1 VFAYTV
7 RRLLAAV
14 PLVLVALYLVYVGIS
29 FTTDPLSE
37 FYLCL
42 PRCQT
47 GYDAIVE
54 TYNLDVN
61 IWLRPFI
68 WASRALEGD
77 FGRSIVAGQDV
88 STVLWE
94 RGVNTAIIAIP
105 AFLVSATL
113 ALLLSVYSARRQYS
127 IGDYALTGLS
137 FIGLAFPAFVLGL
150 VLQVLLAVKLPEWT
164 GWKLFYTGGKRTGNV
179 GEILGTMT
187 LPILTLSVLFIA
199 EESRFGRAAM
209 LEVIN
214 SDYIR
219 TARAKGLSER
229 RVIWKHALRNALI
242 PLVTLW
248 ALTFS
253 ALLGGSVITESIF
266 SWPGLG
272 QIFIP
277 ALQRP
282 DLSLIMGIVIF
293 TALLTIVFN
302 LIADLLYGVLDPRIR
317 YD

>member
-1 VFAYTV
+1 MLAYSV

-14 PLVLVALYLVYVGIS
+14 PLLLLALYLVYIGIS
-29 FTTDPLSE
+29 LTTDPLSE

-42 PRCQT
+42 PRCQA

-54 TYNLDVN
+54 AYNLDTS

-68 WASRALEGD
+68 WAQDAVQGD
-77 FGRSIVAGQDV
+77 FGKSLVVGEPV
-88 STVLWE
+88 STVLLQ
-94 RGVNTAIIAIP
+94 RGVNSAIIAIP
-105 AFLVSATL
+105 SFLISATL
-113 ALLLSVYSARRQYS
+113 AVLLSVYSARRQYS
-127 IGDYALTGLS
+127 FGDYTLTGLS
-137 FIGLAFPAFVLGL
+137 FLGLAFPAFVLGL
-150 VLQVLLAVKLPEWT
+150 LLQVLLAVKLPEWT
-164 GWKLFYTGGKRTGNV
+164 GWKIFYTGGKRTGNL
-179 GEILGTMT
+179 GEIIGTMT
-187 LPILTLSVLFIA
+187 LPILTLSFLFIA

-214 SDYIR
+214 SDFIR
-219 TARAKGLSER
+219 TARAKGLSDR

-248 ALTFS
+248 ALAFS

-277 ALQRP
+277 ALSRP
-282 DLSLIMGIVIF
+282 DLDLLMGIVIF
-293 TALLTIVFN
+293 TAILTITFN
-302 LIADLLYGVLDPRIR
+302 LIADLLYGLLDPRIR

>member
-54 TYNLDVN
+54 TYHLDVN

-68 WASRALEGD
+68 WASNALEGD

-88 STVLWE
+88 STVLWQ
-94 RGVNTAIIAIP
+94 RGVNTALLAIP
-105 AFLVSATL
+105 AFMISATL

-127 IGDYALTGLS
+127 FGDYALTGLS

-150 VLQVLLAVKLPEWT
+150 VLQVVLAVKLPEWT
-164 GWKLFYTGGKRTGNV
+164 GWKLFYTGGKRTGGI

-187 LPILTLSVLFIA
+187 LPILTLSVLFVA

-229 RVIWKHALRNALI
+229 RVIWRHALRNALI

-282 DLSLIMGIVIF
+282 DLSLLMGIVIF

>member
-1 VFAYTV
+1 MLAYTV

-14 PLVLVALYLVYVGIS
+14 PLLLVALYLVYVGVS
-29 FTTDPLSE
+29 LTTDPLSE

-47 GYDAIVE
+47 GYDTIVE

-61 IWLRPFI
+61 VLVRPFI
-68 WASRALEGD
+68 WAGDALQGD
-77 FGRSIVAGQDV
+77 FGRSVVVGEPV
-88 STVLWE
+88 GEVLWE
-94 RGVNTAIIAIP
+94 RGINTAMLAIP
-105 AFLVSATL
+105 SFVISATL
-113 ALLLSVYSARRQYS
+113 AVLLSVYSARRQYS
-127 IGDYALTGLS
+127 FGDYALTGLA
-137 FIGLAFPAFVLGL
+137 FFGLAFPAFVLGL
-150 VLQVLLAVKLPEWT
+150 VLQVILAVKLPEWT
-164 GWKLFYTGGKRTGNV
+164 GWKIFYTGGKRTDSLA
-179 GEILGTMT
+179 EIIGTMT
-187 LPILTLSVLFIA
+187 LPILTLSVLFVA

-209 LEVIN
+209 LEVIS

-219 TARAKGLSER
+219 TARAKGLTDR

-242 PLVTLW
+242 PLVTIW

-277 ALQRP
+277 ALARP
-282 DLSLIMGIVIF
+282 DLNLVMGIVIF
-293 TALLTIVFN
+293 TAILTITFN
-302 LIADLLYGVLDPRIR
+302 LIADILYGVLDPRIR